1 MDPNRIGLF
10 DLAERR
16 LAWADQRRAVLAQNI
31 ANANT
36 PGFKPHDL
44 KSFAATL
51 GGAAGVAQVRTHP
64 NHLGA
69 AGTTALDEV
78 IDRTHTQS
86 PDGNAVALDEQLMK
100 VADTDTAHAL
110 VTTIYRKYLGMFSM
124 ALGRN
129 SSG

>member
-1 MDPNRIGLF
+1 MDHKRIGLF

-16 LAWADQRRAVLAQNI
+16 LAWTDQRRAVLAQNI

-51 GGAAGVAQVRTHP
+51 GGAIAIAQVRTHP
-64 NHLGA
+64 NHLGT
-69 AGTTALDEV
+69 AGATALGEV
-78 IDRTHTQS
+78 VDRTHTQS

-110 VTTIYRKYLGMFSM
+110 VITIYRKYLGMFSM

>member
-1 MDPNRIGLF
+1 M
-10 DLAERR
+10 
-16 LAWADQRRAVLAQNI
+16 V
-31 ANANT
+31 
-36 PGFKPHDL
+36 
-44 KSFAATL
+44 
-51 GGAAGVAQVRTHP
+51 
-64 NHLGA
+64 
-69 AGTTALDEV
+69 
-78 IDRTHTQS
+78 DRTHTQS